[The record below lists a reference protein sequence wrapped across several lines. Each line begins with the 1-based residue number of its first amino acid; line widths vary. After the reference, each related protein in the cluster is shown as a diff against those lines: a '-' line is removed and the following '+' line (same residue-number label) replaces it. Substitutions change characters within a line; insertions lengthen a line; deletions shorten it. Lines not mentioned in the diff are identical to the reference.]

1 MRLDIVAHVYNHPTN
16 GELLLANAALSTELS
31 NLSTTLSTKD
41 STIASLSTALA
52 GGDSSSVSAAV
63 DAEDTAVAG
72 EISTVLAS

>member
-31 NLSTTLSTKD
+31 NLSTTLSAKD

-52 GGDSSSVSAAV
+52 GGDSSAVSAAV